1 MSYSRIRSGEDE
13 LQDKKRKISEMQLI
27 ICKQNYL
34 KKMGEEMKYIST
46 FDVIY
51 MIARNCLGNSMILPK
66 FVMIVLR
73 SHSNQPSFLLRKNDD
88 NLVCYS

>member
-1 MSYSRIRSGEDE
+1 MSYSRIRGGEDE

-34 KKMGEEMKYIST
+34 KKMGEELKYIST
-46 FDVIY
+46 FDVNY
-51 MIARNCLGNSMILPK
+51 MIVRNYLGNSMILLK

-73 SHSNQPSFLLRKNDD
+73 SHSNQPSFLHRKND
-88 NLVCYS
+88 NLLCYS

>member
-1 MSYSRIRSGEDE
+1 MSYSRIRGGEDE

-34 KKMGEEMKYIST
+34 KKMGEELKYIST

-51 MIARNCLGNSMILPK
+51 MIIRNCLGNSMILQK

-73 SHSNQPSFLLRKNDD
+73 SHSNQPSFLHRKNDD
-88 NLVCYS
+88 NLLCYS